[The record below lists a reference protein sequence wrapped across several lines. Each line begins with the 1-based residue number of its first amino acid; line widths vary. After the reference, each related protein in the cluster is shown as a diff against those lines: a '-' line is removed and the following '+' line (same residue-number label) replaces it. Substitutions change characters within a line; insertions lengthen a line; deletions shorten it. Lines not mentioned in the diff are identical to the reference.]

1 MISSQSVED
10 IEMLATKTPEMGAAV
25 ARLKQLSEDERVQMI
40 YESQELARMDESV
53 RRKAAFA
60 EGRVDGIAE
69 GLSKGKMEVAR
80 NMLALGVSPDIIS
93 QSSGLSMDDI
103 RRLAD

>member
-1 MISSQSVED
+1 M
-10 IEMLATKTPEMGAAV
+10 KTPEMGTAV
-25 ARLKQLSEDERVQMI
+25 ARLKQLSEDERAQMI

-60 EGRVDGIAE
+60 EGEMKKALDIAKSFLADGISPE
-69 GLSKGKMEVAR
+69 IVAR
-80 NMLALGVSPDIIS
+80 NT
-93 QSSGLSMDDI
+93 GLSMDGI

>member
-1 MISSQSVED
+1 M
-10 IEMLATKTPEMGAAV
+10 KTPEMGTAV

-60 EGRVDGIAE
+60 DGERKKAFDI
-69 GLSKGKMEVAR
+69 AR
-80 NMLALGVSPDIIS
+80 NMLALGVPPDIIS
-93 QSSGLSMDDI
+93 QSSGLSMDEI
-103 RRLAD
+103 NAL